1 MCLESQLDE
10 GAHDVQVCAITN
22 QMRVCAVI
30 GKWREPDRSVTVPLP
45 PGRCVPCCNSSTRGE
60 GGHRPGTGWRLRE
73 PPGRIRKPW
82 QIRSI
87 GGGAMADLPP

>member
-22 QMRVCAVI
+22 QIRVCAVI

-45 PGRCVPCCNSSTRGE
+45 P
-60 GGHRPGTGWRLRE
+60 
-73 PPGRIRKPW
+73 
-82 QIRSI
+82 
-87 GGGAMADLPP
+87 